1 MQMVSRI
8 GKLTDGTEKA
18 LDPKSTGGTSL
29 NTQEKDKKY
38 KALKEVEA
46 RIASLKKSID

>member
-1 MQMVSRI
+1 
-8 GKLTDGTEKA
+8 LTDVTEKA
-18 LDPKSTGGTSL
+18 LDPDSSGGTSL
-29 NTQEKDKKY
+29 NAQEKDKIY